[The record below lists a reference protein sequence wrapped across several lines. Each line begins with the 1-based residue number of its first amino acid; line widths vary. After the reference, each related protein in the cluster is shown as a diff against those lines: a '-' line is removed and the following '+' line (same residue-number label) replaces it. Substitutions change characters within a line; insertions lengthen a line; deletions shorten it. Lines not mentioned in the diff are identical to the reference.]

1 MGHRRHG
8 SQRSCQP
15 TVRGKCGAQ
24 HFPPP
29 APPPSPRL
37 PLREPPGHTR
47 RVGHSSSPAQ
57 TDVRTGSKS
66 GSSIDDPACPFGKGR
81 RSCSVSIGDQSCVA
95 TRLHIFNDHPQER
108 EGHQGTGKAAA
119 VQLGAIYTQY
129 VSFVA
134 FHHLPDARRFPR
146 RVRQRRDAAPDR
158 IRFADKVP
166 ESRRV
171 LILLGRSSVRAF
183 CQANRITMSRR
194 TGIET
199 AGLVC
204 YSMSCIT

>member
-1 MGHRRHG
+1 MGHNGRA
-8 SQRSCQP
+8 SQQFEGNAAHNTFR
-15 TVRGKCGAQ
+15 
-24 HFPPP
+24 PP
-29 APPPSPRL
+29 PPPSSRL

-81 RSCSVSIGDQSCVA
+81 RSCSVSVGDQSCVA

-108 EGHQGTGKAAA
+108 EGHQGSRAAA

-166 ESRRV
+166 ESHRV
-171 LILLGRSSVRAF
+171 LI
-183 CQANRITMSRR
+183 
-194 TGIET
+194 
-199 AGLVC
+199 
-204 YSMSCIT
+204 